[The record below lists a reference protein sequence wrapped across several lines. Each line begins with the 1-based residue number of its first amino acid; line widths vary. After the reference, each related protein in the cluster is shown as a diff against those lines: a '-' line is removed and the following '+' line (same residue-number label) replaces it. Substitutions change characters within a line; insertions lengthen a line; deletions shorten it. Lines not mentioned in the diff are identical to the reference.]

1 MLQIWRALVTVQYKW
16 EEKGL
21 CRQFTNKISG
31 EEVLKMNLKL
41 QGDSRFDDIRYV
53 INDFTE
59 IVDFDFSDID
69 IQKISV
75 MDQAASMSNPNIKI
89 AIVSTLE
96 PLLVWIKLYC
106 ESMKGSPYKCEIF
119 DHIDNAHKWAS
130 E

>member
-1 MLQIWRALVTVQYKW
+1 MTVQYKW
-16 EEKGL
+16 ENKGL
-21 CRQFTNKISG
+21 CRHFTDKIIG

-41 QGDSRFDDIRYV
+41 QGDSRFDDLRYV

-59 IVDFDFSDID
+59 IIDFDFSDID

-75 MDQAASMSNPNIKI
+75 MDQAASKSNPHINI
-89 AIVSTLE
+89 ALVSTHE

-106 ESMKGSPYKCEIF
+106 ESMKGSLYKCEIF
-119 DHIDNAHKWAS
+119 DHIDDAYKWVA